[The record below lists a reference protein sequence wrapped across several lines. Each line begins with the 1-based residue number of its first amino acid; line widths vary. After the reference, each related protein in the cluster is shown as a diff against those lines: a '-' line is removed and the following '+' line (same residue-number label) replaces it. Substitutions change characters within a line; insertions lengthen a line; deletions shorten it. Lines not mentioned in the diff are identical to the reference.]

1 MPSEFPFTPIGAN
14 KKRLLDSSGKNLF
27 YFQNRT
33 LVLRRII
40 RYNSYKLPLAA
51 LSRQQFEAEDQT
63 VDLMKI
69 LEDLRR
75 ERASIEEAILTL
87 ERLVEGR
94 GRRRGRP
101 PTWLAEARKRGRST
115 DDSEEPEIEE
125 AVKRFS
131 AKG

>member
-1 MPSEFPFTPIGAN
+1 
-14 KKRLLDSSGKNLF
+14 
-27 YFQNRT
+27 
-33 LVLRRII
+33 
-40 RYNSYKLPLAA
+40 
-51 LSRQQFEAEDQT
+51 
-63 VDLMKI
+63 MKI

-101 PTWLAEARKRGRST
+101 PTWLAEARKRGRSADEP
-115 DDSEEPEIEE
+115 DDAEPEPEEPT
-125 AVKRFS
+125 VKRFA

>member
-1 MPSEFPFTPIGAN
+1 M
-14 KKRLLDSSGKNLF
+14 
-27 YFQNRT
+27 
-33 LVLRRII
+33 
-40 RYNSYKLPLAA
+40 
-51 LSRQQFEAEDQT
+51 
-63 VDLMKI
+63 DLMKI

-101 PTWLAEARKRGRST
+101 PTWLAEARKRGLAPDEPDEADT
-115 DDSEEPEIEE
+115 EESV
-125 AVKRFS
+125 VKKFS

>member
-1 MPSEFPFTPIGAN
+1 M
-14 KKRLLDSSGKNLF
+14 
-27 YFQNRT
+27 
-33 LVLRRII
+33 
-40 RYNSYKLPLAA
+40 RY
-51 LSRQQFEAEDQT
+51 RQFGAEDQS

-101 PTWLAEARKRGRST
+101 PTWLAEARKRGRTT
-115 DDSEEPEIEE
+115 DEPEESDIEE
-125 AVKRFS
+125 SIVKRFS

>member
-1 MPSEFPFTPIGAN
+1 
-14 KKRLLDSSGKNLF
+14 
-27 YFQNRT
+27 
-33 LVLRRII
+33 
-40 RYNSYKLPLAA
+40 
-51 LSRQQFEAEDQT
+51 

-101 PTWLAEARKRGRST
+101 PTWLAEARKRSSRSG
-115 DDSEEPEIEE
+115 DDVEEPEIEE
-125 AVKRFS
+125 TVRRFA

>member
-1 MPSEFPFTPIGAN
+1 M
-14 KKRLLDSSGKNLF
+14 
-27 YFQNRT
+27 
-33 LVLRRII
+33 
-40 RYNSYKLPLAA
+40 
-51 LSRQQFEAEDQT
+51 
-63 VDLMKI
+63 DLMKI

-101 PTWLAEARKRGRST
+101 PTWLAEARKRGLSA
-115 DDSEEPEIEE
+115 DDTEEPETDTEE
-125 AVKRFS
+125 PVKKFS

>member
-1 MPSEFPFTPIGAN
+1 
-14 KKRLLDSSGKNLF
+14 
-27 YFQNRT
+27 
-33 LVLRRII
+33 
-40 RYNSYKLPLAA
+40 
-51 LSRQQFEAEDQT
+51 

-115 DDSEEPEIEE
+115 EESDDSEAEE
-125 AVKRFS
+125 AVAKRFA

>member
-1 MPSEFPFTPIGAN
+1 MA
-14 KKRLLDSSGKNLF
+14 
-27 YFQNRT
+27 
-33 LVLRRII
+33 
-40 RYNSYKLPLAA
+40 
-51 LSRQQFEAEDQT
+51 
-63 VDLMKI
+63 LMKI

-101 PTWLAEARKRGRST
+101 PTWLAEARKRGRT
-115 DDSEEPEIEE
+115 PDDPEEPEPEE
-125 AVKRFS
+125 PVKRFS

>member
-1 MPSEFPFTPIGAN
+1 M
-14 KKRLLDSSGKNLF
+14 
-27 YFQNRT
+27 
-33 LVLRRII
+33 
-40 RYNSYKLPLAA
+40 
-51 LSRQQFEAEDQT
+51 
-63 VDLMKI
+63 DLMKI

-115 DDSEEPEIEE
+115 EESDDSEAEE
-125 AVKRFS
+125 AVAKRFA

>member
-1 MPSEFPFTPIGAN
+1 M
-14 KKRLLDSSGKNLF
+14 
-27 YFQNRT
+27 
-33 LVLRRII
+33 
-40 RYNSYKLPLAA
+40 
-51 LSRQQFEAEDQT
+51 
-63 VDLMKI
+63 DLMKI

-101 PTWLAEARKRGRST
+101 PTWLAEARKRGLSPDET
-115 DDSEEPEIEE
+115 EEPETETEE
-125 AVKRFS
+125 PVKKFS

>member
-1 MPSEFPFTPIGAN
+1 M
-14 KKRLLDSSGKNLF
+14 KRRNSS
-27 YFQNRT
+27 
-33 LVLRRII
+33 
-40 RYNSYKLPLAA
+40 
-51 LSRQQFEAEDQT
+51 

-101 PTWLAEARKRGRST
+101 PTWLAEARKRSRTS
-115 DDSEEPEIEE
+115 DDAEEPELEE
-125 AVKRFS
+125 TVRRFA